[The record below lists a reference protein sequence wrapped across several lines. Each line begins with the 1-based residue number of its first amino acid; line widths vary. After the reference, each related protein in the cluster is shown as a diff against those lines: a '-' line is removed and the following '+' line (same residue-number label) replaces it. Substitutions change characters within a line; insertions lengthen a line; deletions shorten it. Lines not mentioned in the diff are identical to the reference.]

1 MDRLLV
7 MSITPYN
14 WQTTKSRIIWCL
26 RGNLWVNFAL
36 GIIANVPTAIPS
48 SVTFRYYHMDHHIYQ
63 GVDTTDTDIPC
74 DWELQ
79 TFTTAPLKL
88 LWMICPLLVNPKP
101 INRWKLF
108 NAIFIFICDYYIYH
122 FVGLWGFL
130 YLFVGSLMGVGL
142 HPAAVHFIAEHYV
155 FVK

>member
-1 MDRLLV
+1 MWLCKDMDRLLV
-7 MSITPYN
+7 MYVYGATVMINHSLQLANHEISHN
-14 WQTTKSRIIWCL
+14 MVFE
-26 RGNLWVNFAL
+26 GNLWVNFAL

-88 LWMICPLLVNPKP
+88 LWMICQFIAYAFRPLLV
-101 INRWKLF
+101 
-108 NAIFIFICDYYIYH
+108 
-122 FVGLWGFL
+122 
-130 YLFVGSLMGVGL
+130 
-142 HPAAVHFIAEHYV
+142 
-155 FVK
+155 